1 MAKESENKA
10 FYKGFCESYE
20 EFFNKI
26 KQIKPI
32 QSEQKRRA
40 KCWLQPYIIIMLC
53 LERGFIPCGLNDLDP
68 ITTTTKILEKN
79 TEILKKLFHFDLEKL
94 QTLIDFLNGQL

>member
-26 KQIKPI
+26 KQIRSI

-40 KCWLQPYIIIMLC
+40 KCWLQPYIMLC
-53 LERGFIPCGLNDLDP
+53 LEKGFVPCGLNDLDP
-68 ITTTTKILEKN
+68 ITTTTKILEKTQKCLKN
-79 TEILKKLFHFDLEKL
+79 FFILF
-94 QTLIDFLNGQL
+94 